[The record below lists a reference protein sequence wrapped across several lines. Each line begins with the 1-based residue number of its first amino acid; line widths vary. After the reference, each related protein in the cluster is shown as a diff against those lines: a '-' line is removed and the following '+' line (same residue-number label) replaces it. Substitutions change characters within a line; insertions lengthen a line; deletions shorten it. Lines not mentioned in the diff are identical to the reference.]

1 VGKFHTYFRI
11 FTNKSSAGVG
21 VTPFSGVLTDLQHH
35 ELERTRSLSTPDASD
50 NNTSPYADHRRV
62 GFNWMMRDKNNLMWF
77 SDLLNGVSLAQ
88 DLDSSHLDIRIKTYV
103 TQKRKQISQHV
114 FRWLLEKHRTD
125 DHPQSPI
132 TGLVNPTHF
141 GRPNIKMIMEE
152 HYADMCKV
160 LVNRA
165 PLHEKLGRGQSN
177 RFRRSSTVGNEVR
190 VGIFF
195 CGPPVIGQQ
204 LADQCSQMNAKARME
219 GRKIEYRFMIEVFG

>member
-114 FRWLLEKHRTD
+114 FHWTGQSYAFWTPEHQD
-125 DHPQSPI
+125 DH
-132 TGLVNPTHF
+132 
-141 GRPNIKMIMEE
+141 GR
-152 HYADMCKV
+152 A
-160 LVNRA
+160 L
-165 PLHEKLGRGQSN
+165 RGHVQ
-177 RFRRSSTVGNEVR
+177 GA
-190 VGIFF
+190 
-195 CGPPVIGQQ
+195 CQQ
-204 LADQCSQMNAKARME
+204 GSVA
-219 GRKIEYRFMIEVFG
+219 